1 MTRAAVA
8 IALIF
13 ACACAD
19 RSQQRIESTFAA
31 AQSAFRRGELTDAE
45 TLANQGLAL
54 LRGEPDSQQAWK
66 IRLLRAEIEIAR
78 LNFAEALPLL
88 SAPLPAGPEFDAL
101 RARQKYLE
109 AKILV
114 ARRQL
119 PGALDALDKALQLAP
134 SARDVRLDVE
144 VLGGQIGMRLGRWE
158 DAESRLNAVVA
169 GAAQAG
175 DRYHQAL
182 ALNNLGMGRFVRKRW
197 DQGLSWFEQ
206 VLSFSDLEQT
216 TVYGAALNNAGM
228 CYARLGQFERALAS
242 QRRAI
247 ELDEHRGSRGD
258 FEQAVGQFGNTCVLK
273 GDVRRG
279 LPYYQRALA
288 IATESK
294 LARDAEIWAG
304 NLAAAYV
311 ELGEWD
317 QAERFNEEAR
327 RFNDS
332 SQTDSGD
339 VAYYTLNSAQIAEGR
354 GRLDQATRFF
364 EDALA
369 PVNAGPDVRWAAY
382 AGLARVAV
390 AARQPDRAARHFEAA
405 LDTIEKTRSDL
416 LKTEYKVSFL
426 TSLIRFYQAYVDAL
440 VDQGEIERALEIADS
455 SRGRV
460 LAERQGVPAPARA
473 KAAIFRRMAAQSNA
487 VLLSYWLGPARSYLW
502 IVTGNGIRCLPL
514 PPAKDIEKLARD
526 YESTVQNA
534 LADPLAINGAAGDR
548 LYQLLVAPAMPLIP
562 EGATVIIVPDGA
574 LHGIN
579 FETLP
584 VPGPRRHYWIE
595 DVEIQVAP
603 SLALLSAKAVA
614 GTPPSLLLIGDP
626 TPREPEFP
634 ALRYAPAEMTGVA
647 RHFKSDSVSAYQG
660 PRASPAAFRDAHPD
674 RFGYLHFTAHAAANR
689 ESPLDSAVILSG
701 PQEAFKLYARD
712 VAELLLHAELV
723 TVSACRSAG
732 EHAYSGEGLVG
743 FAWAFLRAGSKRVIA
758 GLWDVDDQSTAA
770 LMNDLYERITAG
782 DSPARALRAAKLGL
796 IRRGGKYVKPYY
808 WGPFELFTVSP

>member
-1 MTRAAVA
+1 MTRVAVA
-8 IALIF
+8 AALIF
-13 ACACAD
+13 ACACAG
-19 RSQQRIESTFAA
+19 RSQQRIERTFAA
-31 AQSAFRRGELTDAE
+31 SQDALRRGELTGAE
-45 TLANQGLAL
+45 TLADQGLAL
-54 LRGEPDSQQAWK
+54 VRGEPDSQQAWK
-66 IRLLRAEIEIAR
+66 FRLLRAEIEIAR
-78 LNFAEALPLL
+78 LNFAEALPVL

-134 SARDVRLDVE
+134 LARDVRLDVE
-144 VLGGQIGMRLGRWE
+144 VLGGQVRMRLERWAE
-158 DAESRLNAVVA
+158 AESRLNAVVL
-169 GAAQAG
+169 AAADAG
-175 DRYHQAL
+175 DRYHQAS
-182 ALNNLGMGRFVRKRW
+182 ALNNLGMGRFLRNRW
-197 DQGLSWFEQ
+197 DQALSSFEQ
-206 VLSFSDLEQT
+206 VLSLSELEQT
-216 TVYGAALNNAGM
+216 TVYSSALTNAGM

-247 ELDEHRGSRGD
+247 DLHEHRGPRRD
-258 FEQAVGQFGNTCVLK
+258 LELTVGQFGNTCVLQ

-288 IATESK
+288 LATEAN
-294 LARDAEIWAG
+294 LPPDASLWAG
-304 NLAAAYV
+304 NLAAAYI
-311 ELGEWD
+311 ELGDWNE
-317 QAERFNEEAR
+317 AERFNEEAR
-327 RFNDS
+327 RLNA
-332 SQTDSGD
+332 SGHGANVVD
-339 VAYYTLNSAQIAEGR
+339 HTLNAAEIAEGR
-354 GRLDQATRFF
+354 GQLDQATRYF

-369 PVNAGPDVRWAAY
+369 GANADRRLRWEAHV
-382 AGLARVAV
+382 GLASVAV
-390 AARQPDRAARHFEAA
+390 AAKRPDRAALHFEAA
-405 LDTIEKTRSDL
+405 LDAIEKTRSDL
-416 LKTEYKVSFL
+416 LKTEYKLSFL
-426 TSLIRFYQAYVDAL
+426 TRLIRFYQAYVNAL
-440 VDQGEIERALEIADS
+440 VDQGKTERALEIADS

-460 LAERQGVPAPARA
+460 LAERQGVAAPAQA
-473 KAAIFRRMAAQSNA
+473 NAAVFRRMAAQSNA

-502 IVTGNGIRCLPL
+502 IVTRNGIRCLPL
-514 PPAKDIEKLARD
+514 PPAKEIEKLARD

-534 LADPLAINGAAGDR
+534 LADPLAVNGAAGDR
-548 LYQLLVAPAMPLIP
+548 LYQLLVAPAIPLIP

-584 VPGPRRHYWIE
+584 VAGPRRHYWIE
-595 DVEIQVAP
+595 DVELQVAP
-603 SLALLSAKAVA
+603 SLALLSAKVVA

-647 RHFKSDSVSAYQG
+647 QHFKSDSVSAYQG

-808 WGPFELFTVSP
+808 WGPFELFTMSP

>member
-1 MTRAAVA
+1 MTRVAVA
-8 IALIF
+8 TALMVT
-13 ACACAD
+13 CACGG
-19 RSQQRIESTFAA
+19 RSHQRIEQTFAS
-31 AQSAFRRGELTDAE
+31 AQSAFRRGELTDAA
-45 TLANQGLAL
+45 TLVDQGLGL
-54 LRGEPDSQQAWK
+54 MRGEPGSHEVWRF
-66 IRLLRAEIEIAR
+66 RLLRAEIEIAR
-78 LNFAEALPLL
+78 LNFSDALPLL
-88 SAPLPAGPEFDAL
+88 SAPLPGGPEFDAL

-119 PGALDALDKALQLAP
+119 PDALDALDKALQLAP
-134 SARDVRLDVE
+134 SARDERLDIE
-144 VLGGQIGMRLGRWE
+144 VLGGQIRMRLGRWE
-158 DAESRLNAVVA
+158 QADSRLSAVVA

-216 TVYGAALNNAGM
+216 TVYAAALNNAGM

-273 GDVRRG
+273 GDVRQG

-288 IATESK
+288 VATESK

-317 QAERFNEEAR
+317 EAERFNEEAR
-327 RFNDS
+327 RLNAS
-332 SQTDSGD
+332 NQTDSGE
-339 VAYYTLNSAQIAEGR
+339 VAYYTLNSARIAEGR
-354 GRLDQATRFF
+354 GQLDQATRFF

-369 PVNAGPDVRWAAY
+369 RVNVGPDVRWAAH
-382 AGLARVAV
+382 AGLASVAV
-390 AARQPDRAARHFEAA
+390 AAKRPDRTARHFEAA
-405 LDTIEKTRSDL
+405 LDTIEATRSDL
-416 LKTEYKVSFL
+416 RKTEYKLSFL
-426 TSLIRFYQAYVDAL
+426 TRLIRFYQDYVDAL
-440 VDQGEIERALEIADS
+440 VDQGKIERALEIADS

-460 LAERQGVPAPARA
+460 LAERQGVAAPARA
-473 KAAIFRRMAAQSNA
+473 NAAMFRRMAAQSKA
-487 VLLSYWLGPARSYLW
+487 VLLSYWLGPVRSYMW
-502 IVTGNGIRCLPL
+502 IVTGSGIRCLPL
-514 PPAKDIEKLARD
+514 PPAKDVEKLARD

-534 LADPLAINGAAGDR
+534 LADPLAVNGGAGDR
-548 LYQLLVAPAMPLIP
+548 LYQLLVAPAMPSIP
-562 EGATVIIVPDGA
+562 HDAAVVIVPDGV

-584 VPGPRRHYWIE
+584 VAGPPRHYLIE
-595 DVEIQVAP
+595 DLEIQVAP
-603 SLALLSAKAVA
+603 SLALLSKAA
-614 GTPPSLLLIGDP
+614 EPASRSLLLIGDA

-634 ALRYAPAEMTGVA
+634 ALRFASAEMTDVA
-647 RHFKSDSVSAYQG
+647 RHFDSASVSTYQG
-660 PRASPAAFRDAHPD
+660 PRASPAAFREAQPD
-674 RFGYLHFTAHAAANR
+674 RFSYVHFTAHATPNR

-701 PQEAFKLYARD
+701 PRDAFKLYARD
-712 VAELLLHAELV
+712 VAELPLRAELV

-743 FAWAFLRAGSKRVIA
+743 FAWAFLRAGSRRVIA

-782 DSPARALRAAKLGL
+782 EPPARALRAAKLGL
-796 IRRGGKYVKPYY
+796 IRRGGNGVKPYY